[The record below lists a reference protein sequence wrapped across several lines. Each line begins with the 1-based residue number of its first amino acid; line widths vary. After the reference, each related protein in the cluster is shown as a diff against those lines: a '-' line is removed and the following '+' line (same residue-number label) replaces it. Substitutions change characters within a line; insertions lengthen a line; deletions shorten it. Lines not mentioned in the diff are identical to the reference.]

1 MFLFYISDWKLATKM
16 VVGMSFVPLIVD
28 WLSGGLP
35 RLKSKGK
42 WLLSFLQELKRKQT
56 PLYTNHFFINIQFVL
71 FFYETYISKSDFK
84 NFYVGFSGYGESRRG
99 PLLEQN
105 IFGENWPKNKLAH
118 LYVVRHSHPEST
130 SNLSCTCFY

>member
-16 VVGMSFVPLIVD
+16 VLGMSFVPLIVD

-56 PLYTNHFFINIQFVL
+56 ALYTNHFFINRQFV
-71 FFYETYISKSDFK
+71 FFFLRNIYPNQILKTFMLDLADMGRAGAAPFWSKICLGKIGQKICS
-84 NFYVGFSGYGESRRG
+84 
-99 PLLEQN
+99 Q
-105 IFGENWPKNKLAH
+105 A
-118 LYVVRHSHPEST
+118 
-130 SNLSCTCFY
+130 LSS

>member
-16 VVGMSFVPLIVD
+16 VLGMSFVPLIVD

-56 PLYTNHFFINIQFVL
+56 PLYTNHFFINRLL
-71 FFYETYISKSDFK
+71 FLRNMSKSDK
-84 NFYVGFSGYGESRRG
+84 NFHVVFSR
-99 PLLEQN
+99 
-105 IFGENWPKNKLAH
+105 F
-118 LYVVRHSHPEST
+118 
-130 SNLSCTCFY
+130 